1 MFTKETAP
9 QALEPL
15 CQSGLRRD
23 MGIGDFNKSPWWLFS
38 SGKLG
43 EQVFDNVAMV
53 LSPGCKLESSG
64 EH

>member
-1 MFTKETAP
+1 
-9 QALEPL
+9 
-15 CQSGLRRD
+15 